1 MYLYYMKYNNEFSA
15 IDTPEKAYFLGLLYA
30 DGCISTSVSIYLTEE
45 DKYILECLQQNFP
58 FFNLRFVK
66 RANNKNKDG
75 FLLCKSSRILT
86 TDLIKQGVPRR
97 KSYENKEQLFFP
109 NIDRKL
115 YSSFIRGFF
124 DGDGSAFTIPSRP
137 NGVRV
142 EICCVSLN
150 FITQLKQVL
159 EELEIECLL
168 YDKQPN
174 GKDRKQIMYRLYIV
188 KSSSVIKFRELI
200 YSDNTNL
207 FLIRKKERLL
217 KQELLIDSRKKNVLN
232 LNREIICPHCQNT
245 ECTICGKR
253 QMKWGLAERFKC
265 KSCGKRHTREYQENI
280 ARFPHKRKD
289 EEMKPI
295 N

>member
-1 MYLYYMKYNNEFSA
+1 MNYNNEFSA
-15 IDTPEKAYFLGLLYA
+15 IDTPEKAYFLGLFYA
-30 DGCISTSVSIYLTEE
+30 DGCISSSVNIYLTEE
-45 DKYILECLQQNFP
+45 DKYILEYLQQHFP
-58 FFNLRFVK
+58 FFNLRFV
-66 RANNKNKDG
+66 NNKNNKSKDG
-75 FLLCKSSRILT
+75 YLLSKSSKVLVH
-86 TDLIKQGVPRR
+86 DLINHGVPRR
-97 KSYENKEQLFFP
+97 KSYENKEQLCFP
-109 NIDRKL
+109 NMDNKL
-115 YSSFIRGFF
+115 YGSFIRGFF

-137 NGVRV
+137 NGVRI
-142 EICCVSLN
+142 EMCCVSLN
-150 FITQLKQVL
+150 FITMLKQTL
-159 EELEIECLL
+159 EEIGIECLL
-168 YDKQPN
+168 YNKQPN
-174 GKDRKQIMYRLYIV
+174 GKDRKQVIYRLYIV

-217 KQELLIDSRKKNVLN
+217 KQELLVDSRKKNVLT
-232 LNREIICPHCQNT
+232 LNREIICPYCQNA